1 MSTTG
6 HDATAGQDATADEHQ
21 DGKPVYLTLTRPR
34 CPGCNSPRLLAYKSV
49 KNGMADDADDDSL
62 TRYCRCDDCGRR
74 VVVVVE

>member
-1 MSTTG
+1 MTMHNAALAILAAACVVR
-6 HDATAGQDATADEHQ
+6 HDRPA
-21 DGKPVYLTLTRPR
+21 YLTLVRPR

-49 KNGMADDADDDSL
+49 KNGVGDDADDDSL